1 MNWEM
6 YFKSLLALV
15 LWREAA
21 DQKHIGMQ
29 AVAHVIRNRVLA
41 THLPDR
47 WEDIISAK
55 WQFSS
60 LTAPGDPMLV
70 KWPKQPDAAFE
81 DAMQIAESVYD
92 GSDVDITGGSTM
104 YANLHVCKPNW
115 DFSKL
120 IQTVVIGQH
129 TFFKEKS

>member
-1 MNWEM
+1 MNWEA

-21 DQKHIGMQ
+21 DQGSIGMQ

-41 THLPDR
+41 THLPFQ
-47 WEDIISAK
+47 WEDVIVAK

-60 LTAPGDPMLV
+60 ITAPGDPMLV
-70 KWPKQPDAAFE
+70 KWPKQPDAVFE
-81 DAMQIAESVYD
+81 TAMQIAEAVYN
-92 GSDVDITGGSTM
+92 GSDDDPTGGADM
-104 YANLHVCKPNW
+104 YANLHVCSPKW

-120 IQTVVIGQH
+120 TQTAVIGAH
-129 TFFKEKS
+129 TFFKTK